1 MAKRATRKN
10 GTNYPAANQ
19 TRGLTD
25 LQKRIN
31 KATGVDSNYNFN
43 HGSAY
48 DSAREFV
55 KAEREAAKAS
65 GDKERKR
72 AAYNMKRR
80 KSLGGEGG

>member
-10 GTNYPAANQ
+10 GANFPAANQ

-31 KATGVDSNYNFN
+31 QSTGVDNNYNFN

-48 DSAREFV
+48 ESARAFV
-55 KAEREAAKAS
+55 KAEWEAAKAS

-72 AAYNMKRR
+72 AAYNTKRR